1 MEKISQVVEKLTPE
15 FNMNK
20 TVWSGASSKA
30 KTISVLGMILNM
42 SVMKIVVLRI
52 WHGQQIETIW
62 FVANLLLE
70 DGIHILTHQFLLNLE
85 LELQLQLLLHQPKL
99 SLVMLAAASVINRN
113 NQHVMLRRMLL
124 PSKDSN
130 IKLCWIN
137 VVKLDA
143 CSFCFEHQSSFDQI
157 EWTNEY
163 S

>member
-1 MEKISQVVEKLTPE
+1 MVKKLGPE

-30 KTISVLGMILNM
+30 KTISVLGMILKM

-85 LELQLQLLLHQPKL
+85 LQLQLLLHQPKL
-99 SLVMLAAASVINRN
+99 SLVMLAAASVIKRN
-113 NQHVMLRRMLL
+113 NQHVMLRRLL
-124 PSKDSN
+124 LSSKDSN

>member
-1 MEKISQVVEKLTPE
+1 MEKISQMVKKLTPE

-30 KTISVLGMILNM
+30 KTISVLGMILKM

-62 FVANLLLE
+62 FVADLLLE
-70 DGIHILTHQFLLNLE
+70 DGIHILTHQFLLN

-113 NQHVMLRRMLL
+113 NQHVMLRRLLL

>member
-1 MEKISQVVEKLTPE
+1 MVKKLTPE

-30 KTISVLGMILNM
+30 KTISVLGMILKM

-85 LELQLQLLLHQPKL
+85 LQLLLHQPKL

-113 NQHVMLRRMLL
+113 NQHVMLRRLLL